1 MPSMCKVE
9 LGLIFPNKSIFL
21 HFFIKRKKA
30 LFRPLQLQYTNIMAN
45 NQNELLKKNKKIIS
59 KTKRYYK
66 KKNQK
71 N

>member
-45 NQNELLKKNKKIIS
+45 NQNELLKKKI
-59 KTKRYYK
+59 
-66 KKNQK
+66 KN